1 MRKKNVDP
9 YELFSAVSKVFDD
22 PGLLLVSV
30 DSAGKPNA
38 MAIGWGAVGPI
49 WNMPTFTAIVRPSRY
64 THGLIKK
71 TMNFTVNVP
80 GRGLDRAVSLCGT
93 KSGRDVDK
101 FAKAHLTPVKARSTK
116 SPIIKECVAHFECA
130 VVCQLDMTRKSIEAR
145 IKRNYKSR
153 NYHTLFIGRIL
164 HAYAD
169 PNYKS
174 KLPRRPLRR

>member
-9 YELFSAVSKVFDD
+9 YELFSSVSKVFDAT
-22 PGLLLVSV
+22 GLLLVSV
-30 DSAGKPNA
+30 DAAGKPNA
-38 MAIGWGAVGPI
+38 MAIGWGAVGTI

-71 TMNFTVNVP
+71 AMDFTVNVP
-80 GRGLDRAVSLCGT
+80 RSGLEDAVSLCGT

-116 SPIIKECVAHFECA
+116 SPIIKECVAHFECS
-130 VVCQLDMTRKSIEAR
+130 VMCQLGMTEKSIEAK
-145 IKRNYKSR
+145 IGRNYKSG
-153 NYHTLFIGRIL
+153 NYHTFFIGRIL

-174 KLPRRPLRR
+174 RLPKRPLRR

>member
-1 MRKKNVDP
+1 MRKKEVDP

-30 DSAGKPNA
+30 DSEGNPNA
-38 MAIGWGAVGPI
+38 MAIGWGEVGTI
-49 WNMPTFTAIVRPSRY
+49 WSMPTFTVLVRPSRY

-71 TMNFTVNVP
+71 AMDFTVNVP

-101 FAKAHLTPVKARSTK
+101 FAKAHLTPIKARSTK
-116 SPIIKECVAHFECA
+116 SPIIKECVAHFECT
-130 VVCQLDMTRKSIEAR
+130 VVCQLRMTEKSIEAR
-145 IKRNYKSR
+145 IKRNYKSG
-153 NYHTLFIGRIL
+153 NYHTVFIGKIL

-169 PNYKS
+169 PNYRS
-174 KLPRRPLRR
+174 KLPGRHLGR